1 MDLVLSAQ
9 WRHVSWNK
17 NVIVVS
23 LWCSGDKTPFAFC
36 HPSFSKVSRHSV
48 QSRRV
53 NVNLS
58 NGSTHP
64 ATVATATISAAT
76 LAPGPDRWT
85 ARAQHLKSREKKVLK
100 FGLRGEN
107 VKWTFKYLDVS
118 FLMYDRCGT
127 CWSLSTRVRSVAVI
141 RLWVCSLISLTKYL
155 WVLMNQVLFSC
166 PQRHQTSWSLVMSL
180 W

>member
-1 MDLVLSAQ
+1 MQLFILSNCTCGMDLVLSAQ
-9 WRHVSWNK
+9 WLHVNWNK
-17 NVIVVS
+17 NVVVVS
-23 LWCSGDKTPFAFC
+23 LWCSGDKTPFALC

-107 VKWTFKYLDVS
+107 VKWTLSIWMWASSCMTGVAHVGLSARVS
-118 FLMYDRCGT
+118 DLLQSYVCECVRL
-127 CWSLSTRVRSVAVI
+127 SL
-141 RLWVCSLISLTKYL
+141 
-155 WVLMNQVLFSC
+155 
-166 PQRHQTSWSLVMSL
+166 
-180 W
+180 